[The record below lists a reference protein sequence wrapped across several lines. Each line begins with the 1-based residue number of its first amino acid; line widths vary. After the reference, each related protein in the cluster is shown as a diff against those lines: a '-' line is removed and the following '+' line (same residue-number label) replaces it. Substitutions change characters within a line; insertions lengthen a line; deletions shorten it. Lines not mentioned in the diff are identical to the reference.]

1 MSTLKFRC
9 KGLFN
14 TSVLQAAKFP
24 GVPIYGGSD
33 QIPALTKLVKD
44 KDEFTLGKNTLIR
57 YLSLGF
63 EPTCA
68 NPSFRCL
75 ATPCHTQDSICYH
88 ATDAIDESQP
98 GAVFTGDTLFIAGCG
113 RFFEGSAEEM
123 DKALTYLGTLPD
135 DTIVHNG
142 HEYTAGNLAFAKSVD
157 PDNEAIQ
164 RLADL
169 VKQNNI
175 TTGLTT
181 IQDEKQWNPFMR
193 LASDAVRSVPGYSR
207 IKFSLHV

>member
-1 MSTLKFRC
+1 LC
-9 KGLFN
+9 VCP
-14 TSVLQAAKFP
+14 SVSSRRALNPSVSQAAKFP
-24 GVPIYGGSD
+24 SLPIYGGSN

-44 KDEFTLGKNTLIR
+44 KEEFTLGENTLIR
-57 YLSLGF
+57 YLLLGL
-63 EPTCA
+63 EPTCT
-68 NPSFRCL
+68 NPSPRCL
-75 ATPCHTQDSICYH
+75 ATPCHTQDSICYY
-88 ATDAIDESQP
+88 ATDIIDKSQP
-98 GAVFTGDTLFIAGCG
+98 GVVFTGDTLFIAGCG

-157 PDNEAIQ
+157 PDNKALQ

-181 IQDEKQWNPFMR
+181 IKDEKQWNVFMR
-193 LASDAVRSVPGYSR
+193 LASDAVRLVPR
-207 IKFSLHV
+207 EN